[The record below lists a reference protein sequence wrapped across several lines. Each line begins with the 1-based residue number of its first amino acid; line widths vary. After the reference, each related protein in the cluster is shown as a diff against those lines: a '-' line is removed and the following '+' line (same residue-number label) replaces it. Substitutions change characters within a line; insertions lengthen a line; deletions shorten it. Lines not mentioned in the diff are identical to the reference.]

1 MHKLNK
7 NILLVEPDYYTRFP
21 PLGLLK
27 IGRYHMEIEKDRVG
41 LVRGNEPK
49 DNSDISYADDIEFNG
64 EPDIIYVTSLF
75 TWASKPVHD
84 SIVHYKDL
92 YPNSKILVGGLYA
105 TLFPKDAEKTGAK
118 VLPGLFRKAENQKP
132 LYELIDDV
140 WDGSIIFSSRG
151 CIRKCDFCAVP
162 ILEKGIHNVKYS
174 IKSLVH
180 KEHSRIIFWDNN
192 ILGAPNWKSI
202 FDELQE
208 IGLKVDFNQGLD
220 ARLINDEVAEK
231 LSKLKM
237 QFIRIAYDRQNM
249 GKSVKNA
256 IDKLSNY
263 GISPRKIVCY
273 MMYNF
278 EDTPK
283 DIFER
288 IRKLLTW
295 GAVAYPMRYQPV
307 LDPDFSLKKN
317 SYISPNWNKEQLQ
330 KIAEARRIVG
340 FAGTFPPYNKLVE
353 RFNETSNFEELIFEK
368 KSDENKLLDTTKK
381 STSNRL
387 KNAKPRYNKKFDW
400 RKTRKK
406 R

>member
-1 MHKLNK
+1 
-7 NILLVEPDYYTRFP
+7 
-21 PLGLLK
+21 
-27 IGRYHMEIEKDRVG
+27 
-41 LVRGNEPK
+41 
-49 DNSDISYADDIEFNG
+49 
-64 EPDIIYVTSLF
+64 
-75 TWASKPVHD
+75 
-84 SIVHYKDL
+84 
-92 YPNSKILVGGLYA
+92 
-105 TLFPKDAEKTGAK
+105 
-118 VLPGLFRKAENQKP
+118 
-132 LYELIDDV
+132 
-140 WDGSIIFSSRG
+140 
-151 CIRKCDFCAVP
+151 
-162 ILEKGIHNVKYS
+162 
-174 IKSLVH
+174 
-180 KEHSRIIFWDNN
+180 
-192 ILGAPNWKSI
+192 
-202 FDELQE
+202 
-208 IGLKVDFNQGLD
+208 
-220 ARLINDEVAEK
+220 
-231 LSKLKM
+231 
-237 QFIRIAYDRQNM
+237 
-249 GKSVKNA
+249 
-256 IDKLSNY
+256 
-263 GISPRKIVCY
+263 